1 MTLLY
6 QDYYVQITIR
16 TRSGTKTHEDNAT
29 SRGHKRQSSKTDSA
43 PEPKT
48 KQSKT
53 SDARPSTPDGQK
65 TQLTEK
71 ELEFGFD
78 HSQIRDPRATP
89 GRVKRLRYEERE
101 LSEEFQSKFHIP
113 KHRSKHTDRC
123 IHSTIYIDRHVKRVE
138 GETKKVYDS
147 FFVDGKGP
155 EGGEGSTQV
164 MDQIKD
170 QVSKDLGVPW
180 HQIDSKQL
188 KKWEDQGF
196 AKVDADE
203 WWLRL
208 NQVERDR
215 FMKMLGGALS
225 GRAYSRKVNSDPRVS
240 YLLQY
245 DFTPATSRL
254 QKIAVTFQ
262 LSGVNFAASATNGL
276 IVGLPQMTAD
286 LSLPPSLAF
295 WPSSVQGLATA
306 STLLLAGALADV
318 LGARSVD
325 LLGCILSGALM
336 LACGFVRAG
345 EELVA
350 LRALQGVALALHLSS
365 SVALVTKTLARGRG
379 RNFAFAC
386 LGLSQPLGFS
396 FGLVLGGVLVETIGW
411 RSGWFLY
418 GGINLFLSAVGFW
431 SLPKSEPLGTLQ
443 DVIQSV
449 AKKIDWLGTLLASA
463 FMALLSY
470 FLAVISTDVY
480 RIKDA
485 SSIVLLSLSLVALPL
500 FGRLDASSELFAS
513 LFKQHA
519 GSKPAEALLQGYKA
533 SFWTMF
539 SFMVLCALIGGV
551 GLRKAGKVGLKQE

>member
-65 TQLTEK
+65 PTLTEK

-215 FMKMLGGALS
+215 FMKMLGGAS
-225 GRAYSRKVNSDPRVS
+225 
-240 YLLQY
+240 
-245 DFTPATSRL
+245 
-254 QKIAVTFQ
+254 
-262 LSGVNFAASATNGL
+262 
-276 IVGLPQMTAD
+276 
-286 LSLPPSLAF
+286 
-295 WPSSVQGLATA
+295 
-306 STLLLAGALADV
+306 
-318 LGARSVD
+318 
-325 LLGCILSGALM
+325 
-336 LACGFVRAG
+336 
-345 EELVA
+345 
-350 LRALQGVALALHLSS
+350 
-365 SVALVTKTLARGRG
+365 
-379 RNFAFAC
+379 
-386 LGLSQPLGFS
+386 
-396 FGLVLGGVLVETIGW
+396 
-411 RSGWFLY
+411 
-418 GGINLFLSAVGFW
+418 
-431 SLPKSEPLGTLQ
+431 
-443 DVIQSV
+443 
-449 AKKIDWLGTLLASA
+449 
-463 FMALLSY
+463 
-470 FLAVISTDVY
+470 
-480 RIKDA
+480 
-485 SSIVLLSLSLVALPL
+485 
-500 FGRLDASSELFAS
+500 
-513 LFKQHA
+513 
-519 GSKPAEALLQGYKA
+519 
-533 SFWTMF
+533 
-539 SFMVLCALIGGV
+539 
-551 GLRKAGKVGLKQE
+551 LRKSL